1 MASRAFARA
10 SSRDSPWV
18 HTPGRSGTETTN
30 PPSSVRS
37 KTTSNCRDCSTVLL
51 CAAGGAIRKAPG
63 RATHSRKIARVVGVA
78 TFADQLFFVTAYLEG
93 SSNGDSW
100 SGTGFCF
107 AVESDQ
113 GTVHLLVSNKHVLSN
128 VSSLRIRMVAPGG
141 DQPKLGAATQI
152 DVEGAASM
160 VVGHPDPA
168 VDVAVMPL
176 SPVLEHM
183 AKNGAAPFFR
193 SVSPEIC
200 LTKERERD
208 LDSIEE
214 VQFVGYPNAL
224 FDVKHFTPIARRGT
238 TATPIQLDY
247 RGEPA
252 FLVDATVFPGS
263 SGSPVFLSDTGTYR
277 SREER

>member
-1 MASRAFARA
+1 
-10 SSRDSPWV
+10 
-18 HTPGRSGTETTN
+18 
-30 PPSSVRS
+30 
-37 KTTSNCRDCSTVLL
+37 
-51 CAAGGAIRKAPG
+51 
-63 RATHSRKIARVVGVA
+63 VGVA

-183 AKNGAAPFFR
+183 AKNGAAPFFTGKPLNR
-193 SVSPEIC
+193 
-200 LTKERERD
+200 
-208 LDSIEE
+208 
-214 VQFVGYPNAL
+214 A
-224 FDVKHFTPIARRGT
+224 
-238 TATPIQLDY
+238 
-247 RGEPA
+247 A
-252 FLVDATVFPGS
+252 FRVPMELMGR
-263 SGSPVFLSDTGTYR
+263 LSNP
-277 SREER
+277 